1 MDVSFLSKEVEGMK
15 LRLKGIKIA
24 VLGGDRREIFLIPE
38 LVQLGAVCQT
48 VGLPIEQMD
57 GVKICKS
64 INEAVDGVQAIIL
77 PMPGTN
83 PEGKIHAVFAKEP
96 LYLTEEAIKTVS
108 ENVPIIV
115 GVAKPFLKKL
125 AIKQKLQII
134 EIAEKDDLAIL
145 NSIPSAEGAIQIA
158 MEETLITIH
167 GSKSYVLGY
176 GRCGITLARMLKG
189 LGANTTVVA
198 RKPADIARAIE
209 AGMNAITF
217 SELADNVTEVDIIF
231 NTVPVLVL
239 DEVVLKR
246 MSADTVII
254 DIASSPG
261 GTDFQAAAQLGIKA
275 ILAPGLPGKIAPKS
289 AGLILAKVIP
299 NLIIQEVSGK

>member
-1 MDVSFLSKEVEGMK
+1 MK
-15 LRLKGIKIA
+15 LSLKGIKVA
-24 VLGGDRREIFLIPE
+24 VLGGDSREVFLIPE
-38 LVQLGAVCQT
+38 LVQLGATCQT
-48 VGLPIEQMD
+48 FGLPIERMD
-57 GVKICKS
+57 GVKICRS
-64 INEAVDGVQAIIL
+64 ISEAVDGVQAIIL

-83 PEGKIHAVFAKEP
+83 PEGKIHAAFTEEP
-96 LYLTEEAIKTVS
+96 LYLTEEAIKAVS

-125 AIKQKLQII
+125 ATKQNLKII
-134 EIAEKDDLAIL
+134 EIAQLDDLAIL

-167 GSKSYVLGY
+167 GSSSYVLGY

-217 SELADNVTEVDIIF
+217 SELADNVAGVDMIF

-239 DEVVLKR
+239 DEVVLNR
-246 MSADTVII
+246 MSTDTVII